1 MTKLLD
7 ISFWQDT
14 MDFTKLKSAGYDHII
29 LRAGYGTTKDS
40 RFDEYAKGC
49 QKAGIDVVGVYWFI
63 YATNIAEVQAN
74 AKKCLE
80 VIKPYK
86 TPIVF
91 CDFEYDTV
99 TKAAKKGI
107 KLGAKECDDF
117 TITFCEAVKK
127 AGYTPGYYA
136 NTDYYKNMYSSKVKD
151 KGYVFWLAHY
161 LSDYS
166 YHTPPITCDFFQ
178 YTDRGT
184 VSILPGKK
192 FDTNVCFSEKYLNL
206 SSSNSSISSSNNSQG
221 GNVMSKNIIQKI
233 IDDAVEFAVNIAKD
247 NSHGYSQ
254 QIRSLFNITN
264 PKSFDCSSLVITS
277 FYYAFMKNGLTEQ
290 AEYLKTHCSYTG
302 NMMYMTNCGFE
313 VVARNQT
320 AHASMI
326 KGDIEL
332 NTTHH
337 TALAIDKNNIVHART
352 SEGTSN
358 TIDDSGNEIRVQP
371 WYLYSQKWDMRLRF
385 TGKGIDF
392 SNIKPSNISIPS
404 SSTSIS
410 STKPYLSLGDTGSEV
425 KSLQQ
430 KLNKLGYKGAN
441 GKSLVEDGQ
450 FGNNTDYA
458 VRTFQAGA
466 KIEIDGKAGKGTMN
480 AIDSKIEALQKPT
493 NQSNSTT
500 STTTQLIKNAQIH
513 LNNFV
518 GCKLTADGII
528 GSETRMAYKKA
539 IQIGL
544 NKTYNSNLVVDGI
557 LGRKSKAII
566 NTAIVK
572 KGDKNYLVTAIEI
585 GLLLNNIN
593 PKGVECPGICGKNL
607 ETSIYEFQ
615 RNNNLVAD
623 KICGKNTINKIL
635 SNIGC

>member
-1 MTKLLD
+1 MSVKVLD
-7 ISFWQDT
+7 VSYWQGT
-14 MDFTKLKSAGYDHII
+14 INFSSVKKAGYNHVII
-29 LRAGYGTTKDS
+29 RAGYGTTTDPN
-40 RFDEYAKGC
+40 FYTYAKSC
-49 QKAGIDVVGVYWFI
+49 ALNGIKIGVYWFC
-63 YATNIAEVQAN
+63 YSTTIAEV
-74 AKKCLE
+74 KKEATKCIE
-80 VIKPYK
+80 TIKNYDIDLP
-86 TPIVF
+86 VF
-91 CDFEYDTV
+91 YDFEYDTV
-99 TKAAKKGI
+99 VKAKKKGI
-107 KLGAKECDDF
+107 TLGKNECSKF
-117 TITFCEAVKK
+117 TIEFCEAMKK
-127 AGYTPGYYA
+127 VGYTPGYYA
-136 NTDYYKNMYSSKVKD
+136 NVDYYNNYFNDEVKG
-151 KGYVFWLAHY
+151 KGYAFWLAHY
-161 LSDYS
+161 NSNQTM
-166 YHTPPITCDFFQ
+166 HNPPVKCDFFQ
-178 YTDRGT
+178 YSESGK
-184 VSILPGKK
+184 VSGINGSSVDL
-192 FDTNVCFSEKYLNL
+192 DVCYTEKYLDCRNL
-206 SSSNSSISSSNNSQG
+206 
-221 GNVMSKNIIQKI
+221 KNTTSTIPTATIASEIIQNVI
-233 IDDAVEFAVNIAKD
+233 NDAVEFAVNIAKD

-392 SNIKPSNISIPS
+392 SNIKPSNISLPS

-410 STKPYLSLGDTGSEV
+410 STKSYLSLGDTGSEV
-425 KSLQQ
+425 KSLQH
-430 KLNKLGYKGAN
+430 KLNKLGYKGVN
-441 GKSLVEDGQ
+441 GKSLAEDGQ
-450 FGNNTDYA
+450 FGNNTEYA
-458 VRTFQAGA
+458 VRTFQADA

-518 GCKLTADGII
+518 GCNIKTDGVLGQETMQTFRKAVQVALNKDLGCNLKIDGII
-528 GSETRMAYKKA
+528 GS
-539 IQIGL
+539 
-544 NKTYNSNLVVDGI
+544 N
-557 LGRKSKAII
+557 SKA
-566 NTAIVK
+566 ALK
-572 KGDKNYLVTAIEI
+572 KVALKTGSKGYLVTVVEI
-585 GLLLNNIN
+585 GMLLNNID
-593 PKGVECPGICGKNL
+593 PKGVECPGSFGSGL
-607 ETSIYEFQ
+607 ESGLKCFQAKKGLVQDSIVGY
-615 RNNNLVAD
+615 
-623 KICGKNTINKIL
+623 NTL
-635 SNIGC
+635 MALCS